1 ESKKIAKNLILQEAN
16 NILMGIGLKEQFS
29 FNDEVLKEINYR
41 LNNLRRHQLSISS
54 NKSTSTN
61 EEIMEESD
69 YEF

>member
-1 ESKKIAKNLILQEAN
+1 MQEAN

-29 FNDEVLKEINYR
+29 FNDEVLKGINYR
-41 LNNLRRHQLSISS
+41 LNNLRRHYLSISS

-69 YEF
+69 YEL

>member
-1 ESKKIAKNLILQEAN
+1 
-16 NILMGIGLKEQFS
+16 MGIGLKEQFI

-41 LNNLRRHQLSISS
+41 LNNLRRHHLSISS
-54 NKSTSTN
+54 KKSTSTN

>member
-1 ESKKIAKNLILQEAN
+1 DKNLILQEAN

-29 FNDEVLKEINYR
+29 FNAEVLKGINYR
-41 LNNLRRHQLSISS
+41 LNNLRRHHLSISS
-54 NKSTSTN
+54 NKSASTD

>member
-1 ESKKIAKNLILQEAN
+1 
-16 NILMGIGLKEQFS
+16 MGIGLKEQFS

-41 LNNLRRHQLSISS
+41 LNNIRRHHLSISS